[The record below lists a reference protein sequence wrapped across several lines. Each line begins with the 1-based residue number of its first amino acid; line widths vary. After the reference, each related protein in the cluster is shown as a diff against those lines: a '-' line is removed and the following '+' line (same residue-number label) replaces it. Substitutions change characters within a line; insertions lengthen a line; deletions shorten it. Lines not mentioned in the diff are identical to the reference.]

1 MKNVNVNCELY
12 NIYTLFSI
20 FNFLILIKTRGMLCF
35 KRKVYRYFEEE
46 YEKLSKRK
54 GNTEKVKISYTKI
67 SGP

>member
-1 MKNVNVNCELY
+1 
-12 NIYTLFSI
+12 
-20 FNFLILIKTRGMLCF
+20 MLCF

-67 SGP
+67 SGPLMILIYLGRFTVYMVNTK